1 MVALKLPKIQLNFLR
16 PYPVSPIKNEHG
28 SIIAAVLVF
37 SKPSEPNRG
46 VIARDKDV
54 EEIISK
60 TSRQIIPITIVV
72 ASPSHLVQEGIR
84 KIVEPQRDIT
94 IVAEASSLLDILVLI
109 RQKRPDILCI
119 DTSLPDLDILK
130 IQRSINEDNIDTKIL
145 LLLHRLDDEF
155 IIKSLYLGV
164 DGYLKNTSTPDILLR
179 AIRAINND
187 EIWAERDILTKMLR
201 RFMGSRNNNLALLMS
216 KLTGREKEIFRL
228 LTQGCSNKQIAQ
240 ELSISRNTVR
250 NHISNIF
257 DKVGINNRLHVEFDL
272 ICDDLK

>member
-1 MVALKLPKIQLNFLR
+1 
-16 PYPVSPIKNEHG
+16 
-28 SIIAAVLVF
+28 
-37 SKPSEPNRG
+37 
-46 VIARDKDV
+46 
-54 EEIISK
+54 
-60 TSRQIIPITIVV
+60 
-72 ASPSHLVQEGIR
+72 
-84 KIVEPQRDIT
+84 
-94 IVAEASSLLDILVLI
+94 
-109 RQKRPDILCI
+109 
-119 DTSLPDLDILK
+119 
-130 IQRSINEDNIDTKIL
+130 
-145 LLLHRLDDEF
+145 
-155 IIKSLYLGV
+155 
-164 DGYLKNTSTPDILLR
+164 LLR

-201 RFMGSRNNNLALLMS
+201 RFMGSRNNSLAFLMS

>member
-145 LLLHRLDDEF
+145 F
-155 IIKSLYLGV
+155 C
-164 DGYLKNTSTPDILLR
+164 
-179 AIRAINND
+179 
-187 EIWAERDILTKMLR
+187 
-201 RFMGSRNNNLALLMS
+201 F
-216 KLTGREKEIFRL
+216 TG
-228 LTQGCSNKQIAQ
+228 
-240 ELSISRNTVR
+240 
-250 NHISNIF
+250 
-257 DKVGINNRLHVEFDL
+257 
-272 ICDDLK
+272 